1 MTDTFTTADL
11 IAELQ
16 QYQQTCV
23 PRRTTVKGEACGV
36 TTIEF
41 ATKLEISE
49 TAARKRLQKL
59 VAEGIL
65 EREWSIDGGSR
76 MIVYY
81 RIEKE

>member
-23 PRRTTVKGEACGV
+23 PRRTTEKGEACGV
-36 TTIEF
+36 TTVEF
-41 ATKLEISE
+41 AAELGISE
-49 TAARKRLQKL
+49 TAARKRLKKL
-59 VAEGIL
+59 MAEGIL
-65 EREWSIDGGSR
+65 ESEWSIDGGSR

-81 RIEKE
+81 KVN